1 MTKVTTSVSASYSGP
16 PRRLQ
21 RLCSE
26 PPVIGCERRRIC
38 RWLQGP
44 ADGCKAFAVEMTA
57 SHDRPMK
64 TLIAIAGFITLA
76 LAATP
81 ASAQKPGA
89 APLLV
94 DVDWVSQH
102 LADRDLVLLHVG
114 GPFASQH
121 IPGARTVSEEDLSL
135 PHDHS
140 KMTDLMLEMPPID
153 VLLEKL
159 SALGISDSSRIV
171 VYAGANGATPSATR
185 VIFTLD
191 YVGLGDRTSLLNG
204 GLAAWTRASKPVSA
218 ETTAPA
224 RGTLTPRAARNIIVD
239 AEFVKSLA
247 QRPGFRLVDARAP
260 VFYRGIEPTINGK
273 SGHIPGAVN
282 IPFSDITDS
291 QLVIDRDRVAKLFEQ
306 AGIKSTDTIVGYC
319 HVGQQAT
326 AMLFAA
332 RLLGHEVRLYDGS
345 FQDWAVNNR
354 GPVEK

>member
-1 MTKVTTSVSASYSGP
+1 
-16 PRRLQ
+16 
-21 RLCSE
+21 
-26 PPVIGCERRRIC
+26 
-38 RWLQGP
+38 
-44 ADGCKAFAVEMTA
+44 
-57 SHDRPMK
+57 MK
-64 TLIAIAGFITLA
+64 TLLTVAASLTLA
-76 LAATP
+76 LTAAP
-81 ASAQKPGA
+81 ALAQTAPKSAA

-102 LADRDLVLLHVG
+102 LTERNLVLLHVG

-153 VLLEKL
+153 VLLAKV
-159 SALGISDSSRIV
+159 SALGISNDSRIV

-185 VIFTLD
+185 VILTLD

-204 GLAAWTRASKPVSA
+204 GFSAWTRAGKAVS
-218 ETTAPA
+218 TDTPRPA
-224 RGTLTPRAARNIIVD
+224 QGTLTPRAPKNIIVD
-239 AEFVKSLA
+239 ADFVKSLS

-282 IPFSDITDS
+282 IPFSEITDS
-291 QLVIDRDRVAKLFEQ
+291 ELVIDRDRVAKLFEQ
-306 AGIKSTDTIVGYC
+306 AGIKPTDTIVGYC

-332 RLLGHEVRLYDGS
+332 RLLGHDVRLYDGS